1 MAQGDLTRI
10 ASNISGLNA
19 LNALKAVNNQ
29 LSIRQLRLATGK
41 RINEAADDPAGLTI
55 ATKFSAKSR
64 GLGVALDNIG
74 DAKNMLAVAESSL
87 NKINDI
93 LLVVRDKAE
102 QAASDTLG
110 DEERAAITDQI
121 KALLDEIN
129 TIVDETE
136 WNGQKLIAGD
146 QTFNLQTGFQAT
158 ASTQVNMLDGHK
170 AEDLRVAL
178 GDLSNAVE
186 VLNALP
192 TALVSEV
199 TVGTV
204 ATDASELESGTY
216 TITLDVTADGTAF
229 SSATITIKDSNNVI
243 ATEIDLTSWK
253 TSVDTGV
260 GIVIDVVDTAP
271 TDATTVSFGVT
282 YQVTNSVASHDKA
295 TDYMERIDNAI
306 SKVSGT
312 IKSIGAVVSRLTFKE
327 ENLTVAKTNTEAAY
341 NRIMNADIAAE
352 QLEAMKYQILQQTAT
367 AMLAQANVAPQ
378 AVLGLFR

>member
-1 MAQGDLTRI
+1 
-10 ASNISGLNA
+10 
-19 LNALKAVNNQ
+19 
-29 LSIRQLRLATGK
+29 
-41 RINEAADDPAGLTI
+41 
-55 ATKFSAKSR
+55 
-64 GLGVALDNIG
+64 
-74 DAKNMLAVAESSL
+74 MLAVAESSL

-110 DEERAAITDQI
+110 DEERAAINDQI
-121 KALLDEIN
+121 QALLNEID
-129 TIVDETE
+129 TIVNETE

-158 ASTQVNMLDGHK
+158 ASTQVGMLDGHK

-178 GDLSNAVE
+178 GQAIDRAVE
-186 VLNALP
+186 ELDALP
-192 TALVSEV
+192 TALVSDV
-199 TVGTV
+199 AVGTV
-204 ATDASELESGTY
+204 ATGATELDSGTY
-216 TITLDVTADGTAF
+216 TIEVAWDASTTTY
-229 SSATITIKDSNNVI
+229 SITIENSNDDVAYQTSI
-243 ATEIDLTSWK
+243 AAQTAPTE
-253 TSVDTGV
+253 VDTGV
-260 GIVIDVVDTAP
+260 GIKVILPTTLSGTSDT
-271 TDATTVSFGVT
+271 F
-282 YQVTNSVASHDKA
+282 QVAYTKQGTNSVASHDEA
-295 TDYMERIDNAI
+295 TEYMVRIDDAI
-306 SKVSGT
+306 GKVSAT

>member
-229 SSATITIKDSNNVI
+229 SGATITIKDSNNVI